1 MQGFGHPKSAA
12 WETEELFAE
21 CRDSL
26 VRYLRYHL
34 DDAEE
39 AEDLAQESF
48 LRFFETRSRDEQI
61 EQPKAWLFRVARN
74 LLVDRGRKKKPEL
87 LDQNGWAKVERRL
100 TASPASIDT
109 KIYLSQLPWGD
120 LSPMELECLRL
131 RTEGLKLREVGEV
144 LNLTIS
150 SVVSYLA
157 RAAKKLGAVEGDDK
171 STSKHGRT
179 PAAV

>member
-1 MQGFGHPKSAA
+1 MQGRGHPRSAA
-12 WETEELFAE
+12 WETEELFTE
-21 CRDSL
+21 CRANL

-34 DDAEE
+34 DDADE

-48 LRFFETRSRDEQI
+48 IRFFEARQREEPIQH
-61 EQPKAWLFRVARN
+61 PRAWLFRVARN

-87 LDQNGWAKVERRL
+87 LDQNGWLAAERRL
-100 TASPASIDT
+100 AVSASSVDT
-109 KIYLSQLPWGD
+109 KVYLSQLPWKS

-157 RAAKKLGAVEGDDK
+157 RAAKKLGAAEVDHRK
-171 STSKHGRT
+171 TSKHGRT

>member
-1 MQGFGHPKSAA
+1 VQGFDHPKSAA

-26 VRYLRYHL
+26 IRYLRYHL
-34 DDAEE
+34 DDVEE

-48 LRFFETRSRDEQI
+48 LRFFETRSRNEQI

>member
-1 MQGFGHPKSAA
+1 MQGFGHPRSAT

-26 VRYLRYHL
+26 LRYLRYHL
-34 DDAEE
+34 DDADE
-39 AEDLAQESF
+39 AEDLAQESYI
-48 LRFFETRSRDEQI
+48 RFFEARQRDEPIQH
-61 EQPKAWLFRVARN
+61 PKAWLFRVARN
-74 LLVDRGRKKKPEL
+74 LLVDRGRKKKPQL
-87 LDQNGWAKVERRL
+87 LDQNGWMNVERRL
-100 TASPASIDT
+100 TVSPASIET
-109 KIYLSQLPWGD
+109 KVYLSQLPWGD

-131 RTEGLKLREVGEV
+131 RSEGLKLREVGEV

-157 RAAKKLGAVEGDDK
+157 RAAKKLGAVEVDDK
-171 STSKHGRT
+171 SSSKHRRA

>member
-1 MQGFGHPKSAA
+1 M
-12 WETEELFAE
+12 FAE

-26 VRYLRYHL
+26 IRYLRYHL
-34 DDAEE
+34 DDVEE

-48 LRFFETRSRDEQI
+48 LRFFETRSRNEQI

-74 LLVDRGRKKKPEL
+74 LLVDRGRKKKPVL
-87 LDQNGWAKVERRL
+87 LDHNGWAKAESRL
-100 TASPASIDT
+100 TVSPASIDA
-109 KIYLSQLPWGD
+109 KVYLSQLPWGD

-171 STSKHGRT
+171 STSKHGRA

>member
-1 MQGFGHPKSAA
+1 M
-12 WETEELFAE
+12 FAE

-26 VRYLRYHL
+26 IRYLRYHL
-34 DDAEE
+34 DDVEE

-48 LRFFETRSRDEQI
+48 LRFFETRSRNEQI

-74 LLVDRGRKKKPEL
+74 LLVDRGRKKKPVL
-87 LDQNGWAKVERRL
+87 LDHNGWAKAESRL
-100 TASPASIDT
+100 TVSPASIDA
-109 KIYLSQLPWGD
+109 KVYLSQLPWGD